1 MKDIYAFDF
10 HNNKL
15 MMRNEAEQEE
25 RRYINNDESGR
36 RGEISHYDDERW
48 KKKRDISPTMRLK

>member
-1 MKDIYAFDF
+1 MHLTFTTY
-10 HNNKL
+10 NNYDEISKVK
-15 MMRNEAEQEE
+15 EGE
-25 RRYINNDESGR
+25 RRSINDDESGR